1 MSQTLASSTRSR
13 SRTAPDARPR
23 LRPAPAARSTLA
35 GPARLAARASARSS
49 ARTALG
55 SPLRGPLRSVAAPVS
70 DRSRTAFVLG
80 CLGLLVG
87 GLFALLLINIKL
99 AEGSFQLQKMQSTSS
114 QLADRSQALT
124 EDIAQQASPEQLAVQ
139 ASALGMVPSGSVAF
153 LRLSDGRVLGVAKPA
168 PAVTAPTV
176 ASTLAPTASATA
188 AATAAPAATST
199 AAAQQSNPAST
210 TTTATTTTATT
221 TAR

>member
-23 LRPAPAARSTLA
+23 PRPAPAARSTLA

-49 ARTALG
+49 ARTAFG
-55 SPLRGPLRSVAAPVS
+55 SPLRSVAAPVG
-70 DRSRTAFVLG
+70 DRSRTALVLG
-80 CLGLLVG
+80 CLALLVG

-99 AEGSFQLQKMQSTSS
+99 AEGSFGLQKLQAESS
-114 QLADRSQALT
+114 RLADRSQALT
-124 EDIAQQASPEQLAVQ
+124 EDIARQASPEQLAVQ

-168 PAVTAPTV
+168 PAATAPTV
-176 ASTLAPTASATA
+176 ASTPAPTASPTA
-188 AATAAPAATST
+188 AATSAPTAST
-199 AAAQQSNPAST
+199 AAAQQPDPTTTTAA
-210 TTTATTTTATT
+210 TTTATTT
-221 TAR
+221 R